1 MATQKL
7 TSKQVKVFIP
17 TKTKYF
23 ETRIDAIL
31 RAANRGDLPHAASV
45 ASYGIAWAIE
55 TCRVSGQVAKT
66 VQGLSDAKLATL
78 VARIGNEC
86 PTIGDVPRWLNRTIT
101 VAA

>member
-17 TKTKYF
+17 SKTKFF

-31 RAANRGDLPHAASV
+31 RAANRGDLPHAAYT
-45 ASYGIAWAIE
+45 ASYGIAWAME
-55 TCRVSGQVAKT
+55 TCRVSGLIAQTIK
-66 VQGLSDAKLATL
+66 GLSDAKLATL

-86 PTIGDVPRWLNRTIT
+86 PTINDVPRWLNQK
-101 VAA
+101 VA